1 MFDINDAAQND
12 IWDDETGETVGEA
25 MARFKTFG
33 MLINATEARR
43 ITGQEGHPTVMSFGY
58 GEDPVDFDEVTSDD
72 FEGVTDQEADS
83 MWGPFAVWEN
93 V

>member
-1 MFDINDAAQND
+1 VFDINESQASD
-12 IWDDETGETVGEA
+12 IWDDQTGETVGEA
-25 MARFKTFG
+25 LARFKTFG

-43 ITGQEGHPTVMSFGY
+43 IVNQPGHPVVMSFGY

-72 FEGVTDQEADS
+72 FEDQTDQEADA
-83 MWGPFAVWEN
+83 MWGPFAVWE